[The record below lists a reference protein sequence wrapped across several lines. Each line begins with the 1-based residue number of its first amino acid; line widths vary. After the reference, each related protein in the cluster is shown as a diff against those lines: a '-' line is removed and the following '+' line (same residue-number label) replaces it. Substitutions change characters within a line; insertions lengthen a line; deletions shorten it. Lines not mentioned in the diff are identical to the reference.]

1 MEQKPTLAT
10 SFLPDFC
17 GGRIVFVVIL
27 LAELLAILLTLAQA
41 HLSVD
46 HFYSLAV
53 YSMFIQWVALSC
65 VGCLC
70 MARQFLSRLSD
81 TWAAT
86 GSYLITLLVSLV
98 VTEMAWWLVIYFPED
113 MSLQN
118 QSHFS
123 YLVRCMSISAI
134 VSALA
139 LRYFYIQ
146 HQWRRGVEL
155 EAEARFQALQSRI
168 RPHFLFNCMNTIASL
183 TRRDPKLAE
192 ESVEDLADL
201 FRASLQDIHHSC
213 TLDDEIDLCKRYLR
227 IEQHRL
233 GSRLQVEWSLTRQP
247 KNLRIPSLILQPL
260 LENAIY
266 HGIEPLPEGGRITIN
281 SNMENARLL
290 ICVENP
296 VADNDDTTHRGNQL
310 AQENVRQRLAAFFAD
325 QADLSVISEAGKYS
339 VTLTLPGEDEDP
351 DRR

>member
-1 MEQKPTLAT
+1 M
-10 SFLPDFC
+10 
-17 GGRIVFVVIL
+17 
-27 LAELLAILLTLAQA
+27 
-41 HLSVD
+41 
-46 HFYSLAV
+46 
-53 YSMFIQWVALSC
+53 
-65 VGCLC
+65 
-70 MARQFLSRLSD
+70 
-81 TWAAT
+81 
-86 GSYLITLLVSLV
+86 
-98 VTEMAWWLVIYFPED
+98 
-113 MSLQN
+113 
-118 QSHFS
+118 
-123 YLVRCMSISAI
+123 
-134 VSALA
+134 
-139 LRYFYIQ
+139 
-146 HQWRRGVEL
+146 
-155 EAEARFQALQSRI
+155 
-168 RPHFLFNCMNTIASL
+168 
-183 TRRDPKLAE
+183 
-192 ESVEDLADL
+192 ADL

-281 SNMENARLL
+281 SNMENARLR

-296 VADNDDTTHRGNQL
+296 VADNGDTTHRGNQL

-325 QADLSVISEAGKYS
+325 QAELSVISEAGKYS